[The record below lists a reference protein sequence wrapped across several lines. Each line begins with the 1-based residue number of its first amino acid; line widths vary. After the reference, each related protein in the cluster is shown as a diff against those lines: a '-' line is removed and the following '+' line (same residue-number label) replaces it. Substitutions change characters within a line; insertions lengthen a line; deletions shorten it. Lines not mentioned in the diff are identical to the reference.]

1 MSVTPLFFKM
11 PPFTLLP
18 LNSNTL
24 YLVTYLFLEK
34 GVCVCVCVCVYS
46 VMSDSLTPWAVDRQ
60 SPL

>member
-34 GVCVCVCVCVYS
+34 GVCVCVCVCVLS
-46 VMSDSLTPWAVDRQ
+46 HV
-60 SPL
+60 